1 MRSLRSKATLHTVLI
16 SLLALLVLGAAELPR
31 QTAPAVSRKVVL
43 DNDRVDVVETTV
55 EPGGVIPRHRHE
67 RDAVIVTL
75 EGEKLEEILPDGSRN
90 VRELKPGS
98 VSWRAKGHEHEERN
112 TGKTRIRVY
121 IIELKP

>member
-1 MRSLRSKATLHTVLI
+1 MKYLRCNALPRAALA
-16 SLLALLVLGAAELPR
+16 SLLALLALGATALPR
-31 QTAPAVSRKVVL
+31 QAAPAVSRKVVL
-43 DNDRVDVVETTV
+43 ENDRVNVVEITV

-75 EGEKLEEILPDGSRN
+75 EGEKLEEILPDGNRN
-90 VRELKPGS
+90 VRELKPGGA
-98 VSWRAKGHEHEERN
+98 SWRAKGHEHEERN